1 MITENQISIFSI
13 LDEYETPQIPL
24 EEQREGARGWIIEI
38 SVICLKENG
47 YETEWTG
54 VETRPVIFL
63 RDTRK
68 DRDGFTWQ
76 YCETTKGPHH
86 GWSSGPKRIFRKRPS
101 WTDCMKYGREKARKE
116 GYPEDIRFYSR
127 DGNWNGIYQYEKGY

>member
-1 MITENQISIFSI
+1 MNGQQVSMFQM

-24 EEQREGARGWIIEI
+24 DEQKKGMRGWIIEI

-47 YETEWTG
+47 YKEEWTG
-54 VETRPVIFL
+54 VETRPIVFEK
-63 RDTRK
+63 DTHK

-76 YCETTKGPHH
+76 YAQTTKGPHH
-86 GWSSGPKRIFRKRPS
+86 GWSSGPKTVFSKRPS
-101 WTDCMKYGREKARKE
+101 WADCLKYGREKAKKQ

-127 DGNWNGIYQYEKGY
+127 DGDWNGIYSYDKGY

>member
-1 MITENQISIFSI
+1 MNSQISMFQM

-24 EEQREGARGWIIEI
+24 DEQKMGGKGWIIDI
-38 SVICLKENG
+38 SAICLKKNG
-47 YETEWTG
+47 YKEEWTG

-76 YCETTKGPHH
+76 HCETTKGPLQ
-86 GWSSGPKRIFRKRPS
+86 GWSSAPKRIFRKRPS
-101 WTDCMKYGREKARKE
+101 WADCLKYGREKARKE

-127 DGNWNGIYQYEKGY
+127 DGDFNGIYEYEKGH

>member
-13 LDEYETPQIPL
+13 LDEYETPQIPP
-24 EEQREGARGWIIEI
+24 EEQRKGMRGWIIEI

-47 YETEWTG
+47 YKTEWTG

-63 RDTRK
+63 QDTRK

-76 YCETTKGPHH
+76 HCETTKGPYS
-86 GWSSGPKRIFRKRPS
+86 GWAHRPKTIFRKRPS
-101 WTDCMKYGREKARKE
+101 WADCMKYGREKAKEE
-116 GYPEDIRFYSR
+116 GYPEEIRFYSR
-127 DGNWNGIYQYEKGY
+127 DGDWNEIYQYEKGY

>member
-13 LDEYETPQIPL
+13 LDEYETPQIPP
-24 EEQREGARGWIIEI
+24 EEQRKGMRGWIIEI

-47 YETEWTG
+47 YKTEWTG

-63 RDTRK
+63 QDTRK

-76 YCETTKGPHH
+76 HCETTKGPYS
-86 GWSSGPKRIFRKRPS
+86 GWAHSPKTIFRKRPS
-101 WTDCMKYGREKARKE
+101 WADCMKYGREKAKEE
-116 GYPEDIRFYSR
+116 GYPEEIRFYSR
-127 DGNWNGIYQYEKGY
+127 DGDWNEIYQYEKGY